1 MDEENPTPIERDPG
15 FLLAMRRLEEE
26 GMEEEA
32 AEEAAGWEPKVAVKS
47 ARRRLTFDAF
57 ALLAFGE
64 RRTKGG
70 SSSSSSS
77 FSSSAL

>member
-1 MDEENPTPIERDPG
+1 MERDPC
-15 FLLAMRRLEEE
+15 FLLAIRWFEEE

-32 AEEAAGWEPKVAVKS
+32 AEEAAGWDPKVALKS

-57 ALLAFGE
+57 GLLAFGE